1 MSDLEEPSAPLSTPK
16 DSSQAA
22 PVPAANV
29 GGRYAKYVLFVL
41 VIVYIFNFIDR
52 QILSI
57 LAEDI
62 KADLGINDAEIGFLY
77 GTVFAVFYAIFG
89 IPLGKLADV
98 WVRKKLIA
106 VGLGFWSMMTALSG
120 TARSFASLA
129 AFRVGVGVGEA
140 SATPAAYSMLS
151 DYFPPALRTTAL
163 SVYSSGVYIG
173 SGIGI
178 FLGGM
183 ILDYWNGSYPDHLT
197 APFQLKGWQAAFFA
211 VGLPGLLMALWVAT
225 LKEPRRGL
233 SDGIETP
240 EHPHPFREAFK
251 ELFALLP
258 GTNFIVLIGLGGGA
272 KSIIVNLFAG
282 LVIFVLSYTLTNML
296 GNPVQWVAL
305 GIGIY
310 CAFSWA
316 QALALK
322 DTAVFTMIFKTPTLL
337 LLGIGVPC
345 FAFITYGI
353 GFWGPSFFL
362 RMHEVGAAEAGKVL
376 GLSAAIGGWFGVTA
390 AGVIADRAYR
400 KSPSAKVWVALLSMI
415 GSLPFIYVTLTS
427 SNLTTAYIC
436 NFIFSML
443 SPMWIGPIASTV
455 NDLMLPRMRAMA
467 SAFYLL
473 MITFI
478 GLALG
483 PFMIGQISDIY
494 AKSGSTSA
502 QSLQMGMLLGCCIS
516 VISIVLLFAAT
527 KTIKKD
533 LDTRLTRAR
542 QAGEEV

>member
-1 MSDLEEPSAPLSTPK
+1 MSHLEDQTP
-16 DSSQAA
+16 
-22 PVPAANV
+22 PAATSKHEEQQTTGV

-98 WVRKKLIA
+98 WIRKKLIS
-106 VGLGFWSMMTALSG
+106 VGLGFWSIMTALSG
-120 TARSFASLA
+120 TAGSFASLA
-129 AFRVGVGVGEA
+129 AFRIGVGVGEA

-163 SVYSSGVYIG
+163 SIYSSGVYIG

-178 FLGGM
+178 FLGGV
-183 ILDYWNGSYPDHLT
+183 ILDYWNGSYPDHLS

-211 VGLPGLLMALWVAT
+211 VGIPGLLMALWVAT
-225 LKEPRRGL
+225 LREPRRGL

-240 EHPHPFREAFK
+240 EHPHPFMEAAK
-251 ELFALLP
+251 ELFSLLP
-258 GTNFIVLIGLGGGA
+258 GTNFIALIRLGGGG
-272 KSIIVNLFAG
+272 KSIVINLFAG
-282 LVIFVLSYTLTNML
+282 SVIFALSYTLTHTL

-305 GIGIY
+305 GVGIY

-316 QALALK
+316 QALSLK
-322 DTAVFTMIFKTPTLL
+322 DTAAFSMIFRTPTLL

-362 RMHEVGAAEAGKVL
+362 RMHEVGAAEAGKIL

-415 GSLPFIYVTLTS
+415 ASLPFIYITLTTP
-427 SNLTTAYIC
+427 NLTTAYVC
-436 NFIFSML
+436 NFFFSML
-443 SPMWIGPIASTV
+443 SPMWIGPVASTV

-473 MITFI
+473 MVTFI

-483 PFMIGQISDIY
+483 PFMIGQISDVFVQGG
-494 AKSGSTSA
+494 ASSA
-502 QSLQMGMLLGCCIS
+502 ESLKMGMLLGCCIS
-516 VISIVLLFAAT
+516 IISIVLLFFAT
-527 KTIKKD
+527 KTITKD
-533 LDTRLTRAR
+533 LDTRLDRAR
-542 QAGEEV
+542 KAGEIV

>member
-1 MSDLEEPSAPLSTPK
+1 MSDLEQSPSPSPAGTGSVQ
-16 DSSQAA
+16 SSAT
-22 PVPAANV
+22 V

-98 WVRKKLIA
+98 WIRKKLIA

-120 TARSFASLA
+120 TASSFASLA

-178 FLGGM
+178 FLGGV
-183 ILDYWNGSYPDHLT
+183 ILDYWNGSYPDHLA

-211 VGLPGLLMALWVAT
+211 VGLPGVIMALWVAT
-225 LKEPRRGL
+225 LKEPRRGM
-233 SDGIETP
+233 SDGIETAV
-240 EHPHPFREAFK
+240 HPHPFKAALK
-251 ELFALLP
+251 ELLALLP
-258 GTNFIVLIGLGGGA
+258 GTNFMVLIGLGGGA
-272 KSIIVNLFAG
+272 RAIVLNLFTG
-282 LVIFVLSYTLTNML
+282 LVIFLMSYTATVTV

-322 DTAVFTMIFKTPTLL
+322 DTAAFSMIFRTPTLL

-376 GLSAAIGGWFGVTA
+376 GLSAAVGGWFGVTF

-415 GSLPFIYVTLTS
+415 SSLPFIYITLTTTD
-427 SNLTTAYIC
+427 LTTAYIC
-436 NFIFSML
+436 NFIFSIL
-443 SPMWIGPIASTV
+443 SPMWIGPMASTV

-473 MITFI
+473 MVTFI

-494 AKSGSTSA
+494 EKAGSTSA
-502 QSLQMGMLLGCCIS
+502 QSLQMGMLLGCCIA
-516 VISIVLLFAAT
+516 VISIVLLFIAT
-527 KTIKKD
+527 KTIGRD
-533 LDTRLTRAR
+533 LETRLERAR
-542 QAGEEV
+542 HAGEDI

>member
-1 MSDLEEPSAPLSTPK
+1 MNHQGDQVSSD
-16 DSSQAA
+16 AA
-22 PVPAANV
+22 SGQKPAAV
-29 GGRYAKYVLFVL
+29 AGIGGNYAKYVLFVL

-106 VGLGFWSMMTALSG
+106 IGLGFWSLMTALSG
-120 TARSFASLA
+120 TARSFAPLA
-129 AFRVGVGVGEA
+129 AFRVGVGIGEA

-178 FLGGM
+178 FLGGV
-183 ILDYWNGSYPDHLT
+183 ILDYWNGSYPDHLA

-211 VGLPGLLMALWVAT
+211 VGLPGVMMALWVAT
-225 LKEPRRGL
+225 LKEPRRGV
-233 SDGIETP
+233 SDGIESA
-240 EHPHPFREAFK
+240 EHPHPFREALN
-251 ELFALLP
+251 ELLALLP
-258 GTNFIVLIGLGGGA
+258 GTNFFVLIRLGG
-272 KSIIVNLFAG
+272 KSRSIIVNLIAG
-282 LVIFVLSYTLTNML
+282 MLILALSYLLTNTL
-296 GNPVQWVAL
+296 GNPVQWIAL
-305 GIGIY
+305 GVGVY
-310 CAFSWA
+310 CAFSWS
-316 QALALK
+316 QALSLK
-322 DTAVFTMIFKTPTLL
+322 DPAAFLMIFKTPTLL

-345 FAFITYGI
+345 FSFITYGI

-362 RMHEVGAAEAGKVL
+362 RMHEVGAADAGKVL
-376 GLSAAIGGWFGVTA
+376 GLSAAVGGWFGVTA

-415 GSLPFIYVTLTS
+415 ASLPFVYITLTTP
-427 SNLTTAYIC
+427 NLTTAYVC
-436 NFIFSML
+436 NFFFSVL
-443 SPMWIGPIASTV
+443 SPMWIGPMASTV

-473 MITFI
+473 MVTFI

-483 PFMIGQISDIY
+483 PFMIGQISDVFTQ
-494 AKSGSTSA
+494 AGSSSA
-502 QSLQMGMLLGCCIS
+502 ESLQMGMLWGCSIAI
-516 VISIVLLFAAT
+516 ISIVLLFIST
-527 KTIKKD
+527 KTIAKD
-533 LDTRLTRAR
+533 LENRLERAR
-542 QAGEEV
+542 SAGEDI

>member
-1 MSDLEEPSAPLSTPK
+1 MSSIEEPSDKPLSPK
-16 DSSQAA
+16 KNAQGA
-22 PVPAANV
+22 PEV
-29 GGRYAKYVLFVL
+29 GGRYAKYVLGVL

-106 VGLGFWSMMTALSG
+106 VGLGFWSVMTALSG
-120 TARSFASLA
+120 TARSFAPLA
-129 AFRVGVGVGEA
+129 AFRIGVGVGEA

-151 DYFPPALRTTAL
+151 DYFPASLRTTAL

-173 SGIGI
+173 AGIGI
-178 FLGGM
+178 FLGGV
-183 ILDYWNGSYPDHLT
+183 ILDYWNGSYPDHLS

-233 SDGIETP
+233 SDGLETP
-240 EHPHPFREAFK
+240 EHPHPFREAGR
-251 ELFALLP
+251 ELLALLP
-258 GTNFIVLIGLGGGA
+258 GTNFFALAKLGGGA
-272 KSIIVNLFAG
+272 KSIVVNLIAG
-282 LVIFVLSYTLTNML
+282 FVVVIFSYVLTSTL

-305 GIGIY
+305 GVGIY

-322 DTAVFTMIFKTPTLL
+322 DPAAFSMIFKTPTLL
-337 LLGIGVPC
+337 LLGVGVPC

-353 GFWGPSFFL
+353 GFWAPSFFL

-376 GLSAAIGGWFGVTA
+376 GLSAAVGGWFGVTA

-400 KSPSAKVWVALLSMI
+400 QYASAKVWVALLSMI
-415 GSLPFIYVTLTS
+415 ASLPFIYITLTTP
-427 SNLTTAYIC
+427 NLTTAYVC
-436 NFIFSML
+436 NFFFSIL
-443 SPMWIGPIASTV
+443 SPMWIGPMATTV

-494 AKSGSTSA
+494 GKSGASSA
-502 QSLQMGMLLGCCIS
+502 EALQMGMLLGCCIS
-516 VISIVLLFAAT
+516 IVSIVLLFIAS
-527 KTIKKD
+527 KTITRD
-533 LDTRLTRAR
+533 LDTRLERAR
-542 QAGEEV
+542 DAGESL

>member
-1 MSDLEEPSAPLSTPK
+1 MSDLQESITPSP
-16 DSSQAA
+16 SSKNDVQL
-22 PVPAANV
+22 PAGI
-29 GGRYAKYVLFVL
+29 GGRYAKYVLIVL

-106 VGLGFWSMMTALSG
+106 VGLGFWSIMTALSG

-178 FLGGM
+178 FLGGV
-183 ILDYWNGSYPDHLT
+183 ILDYWNGSYPDHLA
-197 APFQLKGWQAAFFA
+197 APFELKGWQAAFFA

-225 LKEPRRGL
+225 LKEPRRGV

-240 EHPHPFREAFK
+240 VHPHPFKEALK

-258 GTNFIVLIGLGGGA
+258 GTNFVTLIGLGGGG
-272 KSIIVNLFAG
+272 KSIAVNLFSGA
-282 LVIFVLSYTLTNML
+282 VVFILSYIATVNL
-296 GNPVQWVAL
+296 GNPVQWIAL

-322 DTAVFTMIFKTPTLL
+322 DTAAFAMIFRTPTLL
-337 LLGIGVPC
+337 LIGIGVPC

-376 GLSAAIGGWFGVTA
+376 GLSAAVGGWFGVTA
-390 AGVIADRAYR
+390 AGVIADRGYR
-400 KSPSAKVWVALLSMI
+400 KSSSAKVWVALLSMI
-415 GSLPFIYVTLTS
+415 CSLPFIYLTLTTA
-427 SNLTTAYIC
+427 NLTTAYVC
-436 NFIFSML
+436 NFIFSIL
-443 SPMWIGPIASTV
+443 SPMWIGPMATTV

-473 MITFI
+473 MVTFI

-483 PFMIGQISDIY
+483 PFMIGQISDVY
-494 AKSGSTSA
+494 AQSGSTSA
-502 QSLQMGMLLGCCIS
+502 ESLQMGMLLGCSIS
-516 VISIVLLFAAT
+516 LISIVLLFVAT

-533 LDTRLTRAR
+533 LNTRLERAR
-542 QAGEEV
+542 QAGEAV